1 MYDTLIRG
9 GTVVDGRGG
18 SPRRADVGVRDGRIT
33 AVGDLTGYGARRQI
47 DASGLM
53 VSPGFIDSHC
63 HSELSLLADPSAEAK
78 LRQGVTTEILGNCGW
93 STFPTGGAVAAI
105 RDLSGPIFGH
115 PEIVWDWS
123 DLSGYFQRLADVGTS
138 VNVATLVG
146 HGSVR
151 AAVMQLEDRTAT
163 SGELDAMRALVQT
176 AMDQGA
182 LGFSSGLAYP
192 PGVYASPNELSEL
205 AAVSSRAGGIY
216 ATHMRDQVDGLVDSV
231 REALEVGRRAKT
243 PVLIS
248 HHKSVGRRN
257 FGKVDQTLAMVDEAN
272 SDGFEVSSDI
282 YPYLAG
288 SSSMLMLLPPWV
300 WAGSLEDILARL
312 RDGAMRA
319 RIARELKTG
328 LPGWENR
335 VAAVGWE
342 NIVIAH
348 VGSERN
354 AHLLELTVLEAAA
367 QAQKPPIQF
376 LCDLLL
382 EERCDVGDLTLNSC
396 EDDLLAVLTHTRTV
410 VGSDGL
416 DVGEKPHPRLY
427 GTFPRVLGQYVREEA
442 ALSMATAVRKMTGQT
457 ADLFRLRERG
467 YLKPGYQADI
477 VVFDPAVIRDTATY
491 ENPRQFA
498 VGIEH
503 VIVGGISSILAGQL
517 TGDFGGRNLKRG
529 AQ

>member
-1 MYDTLIRG
+1 MYDTLISA
-9 GTVVDGRGG
+9 GTVVDGRGK
-18 SPRRADVGVRDGRIT
+18 SPSRADVGVKDGRII
-33 AVGDLTGYGARRQI
+33 AVGDLAGCGARRRI
-47 DASGLM
+47 DAAGLV

-93 STFPTGGAVAAI
+93 STFPRGGADAAI

-115 PEIVWDWS
+115 PEIAWDWS
-123 DLSGYFQRLADVGTS
+123 DLSGYFERLAGAGTS

-146 HGSVR
+146 HGNVR
-151 AAVMQLEDRTAT
+151 AAVMQLEDRAAT
-163 SGELDAMRALVQT
+163 DDELDVMRAMVQT

-192 PGVYASPNELSEL
+192 PGVYASPNELCEL
-205 AAVSSRAGGIY
+205 ARVSSLAGGIY

-231 REALEVGRRAKT
+231 REALEVARRAKT
-243 PVLIS
+243 RVLIS

-257 FGKVDQTLAMVDEAN
+257 FGKVEKTLAMLDEAN
-272 SDGFEVSSDI
+272 SGGLEVSSDI

-300 WAGSLEDILARL
+300 WAGRLEDVLARL
-312 RDGAMRA
+312 GDGDSRA
-319 RIARELKTG
+319 RIADELETG
-328 LPGWENR
+328 LSGWENR

-354 AHLLELTVLEAAA
+354 RHLLDLTVLEAAA
-367 QAQKPPIQF
+367 QAHKSPIQF
-376 LCDLLL
+376 VCDLLL
-382 EERCDVGDLTLNSC
+382 DERCDVGDLTLNSC
-396 EDDLLAVLTHTRTV
+396 ENDLRAVMTHGRTV

-416 DVGEKPHPRLY
+416 DVGEKPHPRLF
-427 GTFPRVLGQYVREEA
+427 GTFPRVLGQYVREEGVLPMA
-442 ALSMATAVRKMTGQT
+442 AAIRKMTGQT
-457 ADLFRLRERG
+457 ADLFRLRGLG
-467 YLKPGYQADI
+467 YLQPGYRADI
-477 VVFDPAVIRDTATY
+477 VVFDPAVVSDTATY

-498 VGIEH
+498 VGVEQ
-503 VIVGGISSILAGQL
+503 VIVGGVSSILDGQL